1 MKIKR
6 CFWNDSQGRFR
17 TGWRILLTWLVMLL
31 IFQLL
36 HQIIKPLLPTGWTK
50 SQRLDFYLACLAV
63 IATLVIWKSR
73 IWIDKRT
80 LVSLGLNTKK
90 WVIKDIAAGFII
102 SAILVGVII
111 VIEVA
116 GGWVT
121 FEFVR
126 LDKTDIVFRLLN
138 LFLLTGFIVA
148 WWENLFFVSYLF
160 LNLKDG
166 CGFWC
171 AFILNCLIF
180 SLFHLSNPNA
190 SIASFGGIL
199 LIHAYE
205 IFAFLKTGN
214 LWLVLGIHAGWNSL
228 QGLTGFDVS
237 GQTENQVIAQINTTP
252 DWLGGGMFGPEA
264 GLIIVLTSII
274 AFALIS
280 FYTGWTRRASKLAI
294 SEY

>member
-1 MKIKR
+1 
-6 CFWNDSQGRFR
+6 
-17 TGWRILLTWLVMLL
+17 MLL

-36 HQIIKPLLPTGWTK
+36 RLAIKPILPVGWTK
-50 SQRLDFYLACLAV
+50 NQKLDFYIACLAV
-63 IATLVIWKSR
+63 IATLVIWKTR
-73 IWIDKRT
+73 TLIDKRT
-80 LVSLGLNTKK
+80 FISLGLDTKK
-90 WVIKDIAAGFII
+90 WVFKDFAAGVLI
-102 SAILVGVII
+102 SAILVGVVIA
-111 VIEVA
+111 IEVA

-121 FEFVR
+121 FEFVQ
-126 LDKTDIVFRLLN
+126 LSKTDIIFRLLN

-180 SLFHLSNPNA
+180 SLIHLSNPNA

-205 IFAFLKTGN
+205 IYAFLKTGN

-228 QGLTGFDVS
+228 QGLAGFTVS
-237 GQTENQVIAQINTTP
+237 GQTENQVIAQVNTTP
-252 DWLGGGMFGPEA
+252 EWLGGGLFGPEA
-264 GLIIVLTSII
+264 GLIIVLTSLI
-274 AFALIS
+274 AFALIW
-280 FYTGWTRRASKLAI
+280 FYSKWTRGASKLDI
-294 SEY
+294 S

>member
-1 MKIKR
+1 MMIKKL
-6 CFWNDSQGRFR
+6 FWNDSEERLR
-17 TGWRILLTWLVMLL
+17 AGWRILLTWATMLL

-36 HQIIKPLLPTGWTK
+36 RLAVKPLLPVDWSK
-50 SQRLDFYLACLAV
+50 SQKLDFYLACLAV

-80 LVSLGLNTKK
+80 FVSLGLDIKK
-90 WVIKDIAAGFII
+90 WAIKDIAAGFII
-102 SAILVGVII
+102 SAILVGII
-111 VIEVA
+111 IAIEVA

-121 FEFVR
+121 FEFVQQ
-126 LDKTDIVFRLLN
+126 DKTDIVLRLLN

-171 AFILNCLIF
+171 AFALNCLIF
-180 SLFHLSNPNA
+180 SLVHLSNPNA

-228 QGLTGFDVS
+228 QGLAGFAVS
-237 GQTENQVIAQINTTP
+237 GQTEYQVIAQVNTTP
-252 DWLGGGMFGPEA
+252 AWLGGGLFGPEA

-274 AFALIS
+274 AFTLIV
-280 FYTGWTRRASKLAI
+280 FYTKLTRVDSKMAM
-294 SEY
+294 S

>member
-1 MKIKR
+1 MQIKR
-6 CFWNDSQGRFR
+6 LFWNDSEKRLR
-17 TGWRILLTWLVMLL
+17 SGWRIFLTWVVMLL

-36 HQIIKPLLPTGWTK
+36 HQIIKPLLPAGWTK

-80 LVSLGLNTKK
+80 FVSLGLNTKK

-102 SAILVGVII
+102 NAILVAVII
-111 VIEVA
+111 AIEVA

-121 FEFVR
+121 FEFVQ
-126 LDKTDIVFRLLN
+126 LDKIDIIFRLLN
-138 LFLLTGFIVA
+138 LFFLTGFVVA

-180 SLFHLSNPNA
+180 SLIHLSNPNA

-205 IFAFLKTGN
+205 IYAFLKTGN
-214 LWLVLGIHAGWNSL
+214 LWLVLGIHAAWNSL
-228 QGLTGFDVS
+228 QGLVGFAVS
-237 GQTENQVIAQINTTP
+237 GQNEYQVITQVNSTP
-252 DWLGGGMFGPEA
+252 EWLGGGSFGPEA
-264 GLIIVLTSII
+264 GLLIILTSII

-280 FYTGWTRRASKLAI
+280 IYSKWTRGASKLVI
-294 SEY
+294 S

>member
-1 MKIKR
+1 MKIKKL
-6 CFWNDSQGRFR
+6 FWNESEKRLR
-17 TGWRILLTWLVMLL
+17 SGWRILITWVIILL

-36 HQIIKPLLPTGWTK
+36 HFAIKPILPGGWTK
-50 SQRLDFYLACLAV
+50 SQKLDFYIACLAV
-63 IATLVIWKSR
+63 VATLVIWRSR
-73 IWIDKRT
+73 LLIDKRT
-80 LVSLGLNTKK
+80 FVSLGLDTKK

-102 SAILVGVII
+102 SAILVMVI
-111 VIEVA
+111 VLIEVA
-116 GGWVT
+116 SGWLT
-121 FEFVR
+121 FEFVQ

-171 AFILNCLIF
+171 AFTLDCLIF
-180 SLFHLSNPNA
+180 SLLHLSNPNA

-214 LWLVLGIHAGWNSL
+214 LWLVLGIHTGWNSL
-228 QGLTGFDVS
+228 QGLAGFTVS
-237 GQTENQVIAQINTTP
+237 GQTENLVIAQVNTTP
-252 DWLGGGMFGPEA
+252 DWLGGGSFGPEA
-264 GLIIVLTSII
+264 GLLIVLTSFI
-274 AFALIS
+274 AFTLIV
-280 FYTGWTRRASKLAI
+280 FYTKWTRGESKLAI
-294 SEY
+294 S

>member
-1 MKIKR
+1 MKFKR
-6 CFWNDSQGRFR
+6 LFWNDSEERLR
-17 TGWRILLTWLVMLL
+17 AGWRILLTWVVMLL

-36 HQIIKPLLPTGWTK
+36 HQILKPLLPTGWTK
-50 SQRLDFYLACLAV
+50 SRRLDFYLACLAV

-80 LVSLGLNTKK
+80 FVSLGLNTQK
-90 WVIKDIAAGFII
+90 WIIKDIGAGFLI
-102 SAILVGVII
+102 STILVGVII
-111 VIEVA
+111 AIEVA

-121 FEFVR
+121 FELIQ
-126 LDKTDIVFRLLN
+126 LDTTGIVFRLLN
-138 LFLLTGFIVA
+138 LFLLTGFVVA
-148 WWENLFFVSYLF
+148 WWENLVFVSYLF

-180 SLFHLSNPNA
+180 SLFHLSNPHA
-190 SIASFGGIL
+190 SIASFLGIL

-214 LWLVLGIHAGWNSL
+214 LWLVLGIHTGWNSL
-228 QGLTGFDVS
+228 QALAGFAVS
-237 GQTENQVIAQINTTP
+237 GQTENQVIAQVNSTRE
-252 DWLGGGMFGPEA
+252 WLGGGLFGPEA

-274 AFALIS
+274 AFAFIS
-280 FYTGWTRRASKLAI
+280 FYTKWTRGASKLVI
-294 SEY
+294 S

>member
-1 MKIKR
+1 MNIKNI
-6 CFWNDSQGRFR
+6 FWNESEGRLR
-17 TGWRILLTWLVMLL
+17 SGWRIVITWLITLL

-36 HQIIKPLLPTGWTK
+36 RLAVKPILPVVWTK

-80 LVSLGLNTKK
+80 FISLGLDTKK
-90 WVIKDIAAGFII
+90 WVIRDIAAGFII
-102 SAILVGVII
+102 SAILVMLII
-111 VIEVA
+111 AIEVA
-116 GGWVT
+116 AGWLT
-121 FEFVR
+121 FEFVQ

-138 LFLLTGFIVA
+138 LFLLTGFVVA

-171 AFILNCLIF
+171 AYILNCLIF
-180 SLFHLSNPNA
+180 GLIHLTNPNA
-190 SIASFGGIL
+190 SIAAVGGIV

-228 QGLTGFDVS
+228 QGLAGFAVS
-237 GQTENQVIAQINTTP
+237 GRTGNQVIAQINTTP
-252 DWLGGGMFGPEA
+252 GWLGGGLFGPEA
-264 GLIIVLTSII
+264 GLIIVLTSIS
-274 AFALIS
+274 ALALIS
-280 FYTGWTRRASKLAI
+280 LYTRWTRGESKLAM
-294 SEY
+294 S